1 MAIGTAD
8 QTRHGWH
15 GEEQVPGFPCLCS
28 QTAKY
33 AVGGAI
39 ATYGLTR
46 CSIFAMS
53 WINQGKGKDWG
64 TFAR

>member
-15 GEEQVPGFPCLCS
+15 GKEQVPGFPCLCS
-28 QTAKY
+28 QTAKS

-39 ATYGLTR
+39 ANYGL
-46 CSIFAMS
+46 AVVL
-53 WINQGKGKDWG
+53 
-64 TFAR
+64 